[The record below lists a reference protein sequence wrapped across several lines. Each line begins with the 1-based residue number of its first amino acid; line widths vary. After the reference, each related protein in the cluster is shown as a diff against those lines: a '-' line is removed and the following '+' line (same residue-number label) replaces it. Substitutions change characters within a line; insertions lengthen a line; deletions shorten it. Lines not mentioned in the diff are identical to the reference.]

1 MRCVTIIFRN
11 FRCTYMELSATFA
24 RSTHSCPGLVD
35 WDGGKSRREVNI
47 EKLEDFVALIGKSDK
62 IVLGQGRLI
71 LEDCD

>member
-1 MRCVTIIFRN
+1 M
-11 FRCTYMELSATFA
+11 
-24 RSTHSCPGLVD
+24 G
-35 WDGGKSRREVNI
+35 WDGGKSQREVNI